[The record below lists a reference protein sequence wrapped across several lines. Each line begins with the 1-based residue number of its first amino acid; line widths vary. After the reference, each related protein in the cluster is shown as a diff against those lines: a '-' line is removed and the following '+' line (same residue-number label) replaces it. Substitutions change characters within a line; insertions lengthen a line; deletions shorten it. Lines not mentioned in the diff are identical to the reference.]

1 MADRVVTLSFVAI
14 SLALLQSCGTS
25 QRAPVDRVAL
35 SNTGAS
41 PNHVTVQSGDSLWL
55 IAQRAGI
62 PLADLI
68 RTNGLKSPYRI
79 LPGQRLKLPRKRT
92 YTVRAGDSLYGIAE
106 RYNLGRHQL
115 ARANGLASP
124 YRIFPGQQLVLPGA
138 ATPAKPSTANIAR
151 RSVTE
156 SRGASVPPARP
167 TKTQSGRGARAPS
180 KPVRPVERRTVPLR
194 EKTPVK
200 VAPSPAGP
208 LVWPVSGRVIS
219 RFGPK
224 KGGLFNDGINLA
236 VPRGT
241 SIRAA
246 GDGTVVYAGNEL
258 RGFGNL
264 LLVRHGGGLTTAYA
278 HNDTLLVGRGDR
290 VRRGQSIARAG
301 QTGGVTQPQLHFE
314 IRKGKRAI
322 DPVKLLGR
330 PPLAATSKI
339 KPTVKAEITG

>member
-1 MADRVVTLSFVAI
+1 MADRIVTLSVAAI
-14 SLALLQSCGTS
+14 ALVLLQSCGTS

-35 SNTGAS
+35 SNAGAS
-41 PNHVTVQSGDSLWL
+41 PGHVTVQSGDSLWL
-55 IAQRAGI
+55 IAQREGI
-62 PLADLI
+62 TLAELI

-79 LPGQRLKLPRKRT
+79 LPGQRLKLPRKRV

-124 YRIFPGQQLVLPGA
+124 YRIFPGQRLVLPRSPAPVKPPTVKA
-138 ATPAKPSTANIAR
+138 ASRDVI
-151 RSVTE
+151 E

-167 TKTQSGRGARAPS
+167 SKSAPRKTASAPQET
-180 KPVRPVERRTVPLR
+180 VRPIAKRPVTVTKK
-194 EKTPVK
+194 EPVK
-200 VAPSPAGP
+200 VTPAPAGP
-208 LVWPVSGRVIS
+208 LAWPVSGRVIS

-236 VPRGT
+236 VPKGT

-278 HNDTLLVGRGDR
+278 HNDKLLVQRGDR
-290 VRRGQSIARAG
+290 VRRGQSIAQAG
-301 QTGGVTQPQLHFE
+301 QTGGVDQPQLHFE

-330 PPLAATSKI
+330 PPLAATSQLNGI
-339 KPTVKAEITG
+339 TAADPTG